1 MFLPAIVP
9 QSNRT
14 SHLFWSSIWNFS
26 SSLVLNGSRW
36 EDNFRLALHIW
47 HFVVFG
53 DVLQLGRPKYRVDD
67 DCKKAKV
74 QMRGGV
80 VWNRVI
86 LDSHSWPETVE
97 EVKWYIMKM
106 AKIKEILS
114 VILLLLQ
121 QNCRAT
127 QSKGKQILVNLL
139 FFTPYRFT
147 DLTLIKDVQTCV

>member
-36 EDNFRLALHIW
+36 EDNFKLALHIW

-74 QMRGGV
+74 QMRGV

-86 LDSHSWPETVE
+86 LDSHSWPETVK
-97 EVKWYIMKM
+97 EVKWYLEDGQDKRN
-106 AKIKEILS
+106 S
-114 VILLLLQ
+114 VSDFATFATKLQ
-121 QNCRAT
+121 GNTIQR
-127 QSKGKQILVNLL
+127 
-139 FFTPYRFT
+139 
-147 DLTLIKDVQTCV
+147 

>member
-14 SHLFWSSIWNFS
+14 SHLFWSSIWNFQFCMETDEKTT
-26 SSLVLNGSRW
+26 LG
-36 EDNFRLALHIW
+36 LALHIW

-67 DCKKAKV
+67 DFKKAKV

-127 QSKGKQILVNLL
+127 QSKGKQIKIVLIQVKLL
-139 FFTPYRFT
+139 F
-147 DLTLIKDVQTCV
+147 LLHIASQI

>member
-36 EDNFRLALHIW
+36 EDNFKLALHIW

-74 QMRGGV
+74 QMRGV

-127 QSKGKQILVNLL
+127 QFKGKQIVFRIN
-139 FFTPYRFT
+139 
-147 DLTLIKDVQTCV
+147 LIKKYLFCSKRLIKLYWY